1 VRRFGQTLG
10 LDRARLEEYKRYHT
24 TIWPE
29 IAQAIHAAGIRN
41 YSIFYREGRL
51 FAYYEYIGPEAE
63 YAARMQALARAP
75 RMREWWD
82 IMEPM
87 QIPDPHRGEGDW
99 WTSMEE
105 VFHQD

>member
-1 VRRFGQTLG
+1 MRRFGQELG
-10 LDRARLEEYKRYHT
+10 LRPEKLAEYERYHAE
-24 TIWPE
+24 IWPE

-41 YSIFYREGRL
+41 YSIFHRNGRL
-51 FAYYEYIGPEAE
+51 FAYYEYVGPDSE
-63 YAARMQALARAP
+63 YAARMQALAGAP

-87 QIPDPHRGEGDW
+87 QIPDPEREPGTW
-99 WTSMEE
+99 WSDMDE